1 MDNRQPAEF
10 AMKSREEEMQPF
22 LSVIIPAYTEEKR
35 IGKTLEAV
43 YAYLSA
49 QPFTWELLV
58 VLDGPQDKTPQ
69 IVADFA
75 AGKAN
80 IRWID
85 RRQNRGKGYTVRQ
98 GMLAARGKIRLFTDA
113 DNSTDM
119 SHFDKMKPLFDQ
131 GASVVIASRDGKDAP
146 AARQSVPQPWYKR
159 FLGNAG
165 NLFIQLMVV
174 PGIWDT
180 RCGFKAFSAEAAQ
193 QVFRVARMNGW
204 SFDDESLAL
213 ARRFGY
219 KIQVVGADWNDA
231 EGTHVSKLD
240 YFKNIV
246 EAVRIRWYLLTGVYN
261 HPAEMMDLSTVTIH
275 HT

>member
-1 MDNRQPAEF
+1 
-10 AMKSREEEMQPF
+10 MKRREEDMQPY

-35 IGKTLEAV
+35 IGKTLAAV
-43 YAYLSA
+43 YDYLRA
-49 QPFTWELLV
+49 QTFSWELLI
-58 VLDGPQDKTPQ
+58 VLDGPTDNTPA

-75 AGKAN
+75 QGKTG

-85 RRQNRGKGYTVRQ
+85 RRQNRGKGYSVRQ

-119 SHFDKMKPLFDQ
+119 KHFDRMKPLFDA
-131 GASVVIASRDGKDAP
+131 GANVVIASRDAKDAP
-146 AARQSVPQPWYKR
+146 TARQAVPQPFYKR

-193 QVFRVARMNGW
+193 KVFATARMDGW

-213 ARRFGY
+213 ARRSGY
-219 KIQVVGADWNDA
+219 QIQVVGADWNDA

-240 YFKNIV
+240 YFKNIA

-261 HPAEMMDLSTVTIH
+261 HPSEAMDLSKVTIH

>member
-1 MDNRQPAEF
+1 ME
-10 AMKSREEEMQPF
+10 SREEDMQPY

-35 IGKTLEAV
+35 IGKTLESV
-43 YAYLSA
+43 YAYLAA
-49 QPFTWELLV
+49 QPFSWEILV
-58 VLDGPQDKTPQ
+58 VLDGPTDNTPG
-69 IVADFA
+69 IVAAFA
-75 AGKAN
+75 QDKAN

-85 RRQNRGKGYTVRQ
+85 RQQNRGKGYTVRQ

-119 SHFDKMKPLFDQ
+119 RHFDSMKPLFDQ
-131 GASVVIASRDGKDAP
+131 GAHVVIASRDEKDAP
-146 AARQSVPQPWYKR
+146 AARQAVPQPFYKR

-193 QVFRVARMNGW
+193 KVFAAARMDGW

-240 YFKNIV
+240 YFKNIA
-246 EAVRIRWYLLTGVYN
+246 EAIRIRWYLLTGVYN
-261 HPAEMMDLSTVTIH
+261 RPAETIDLSKVTIH

>member
-1 MDNRQPAEF
+1 MER
-10 AMKSREEEMQPF
+10 REEDMQPY

-43 YAYLSA
+43 YAYLTN
-49 QPFTWELLV
+49 QPFTWELLI
-58 VLDGPQDKTPQ
+58 VLDGPTDNTPAV
-69 IVADFA
+69 VANFA
-75 AGKAN
+75 ADKAN

-85 RRQNRGKGYTVRQ
+85 RKQNRGKGYTVRQ

-119 SHFDKMKPLFDQ
+119 CHFDRMKPLFDQ
-131 GASVVIASRDGKDAP
+131 GAHVVIASRDAKDAT
-146 AARQSVPQPWYKR
+146 AARQAVPQPFYKR

-193 QVFRVARMNGW
+193 KVFAAARMDGW

-219 KIQVVGADWNDA
+219 KIEVVGADWTDA

-240 YFKNIV
+240 YFKNIT

-261 HPAEMMDLSTVTIH
+261 RPAEAIDLSKVTIH

>member
-1 MDNRQPAEF
+1 MELKEQ
-10 AMKSREEEMQPF
+10 EMQPY

-35 IGKTLEAV
+35 IGGTLTAV
-43 YAYLSA
+43 YDYLRA
-49 QPFTWELLV
+49 QPFSWEILV
-58 VLDGPQDKTPQ
+58 ALDGPTDKTRTIVEAFAQDK
-69 IVADFA
+69 
-75 AGKAN
+75 AGV
-80 IRWID
+80 RWID

-98 GMLAARGKIRLFTDA
+98 GMLAAAGKIRLFTDA

-119 SHFDKMKPLFDQ
+119 LHFEKMKPLFDQ
-131 GASVVIASRDGKDAP
+131 GAEVVIASRDGKDAP
-146 AARQSVPQPWYKR
+146 SARQSVPQPWHKR

-193 QVFRVARMNGW
+193 RVFTVSRMDGW

-219 KIQVVGADWNDA
+219 SIQVIGADWTDA
-231 EGTHVSKLD
+231 EGTHVRKLD
-240 YFKNIV
+240 YLKNIW
-246 EAVRIRWYLLTGVYN
+246 EAVKIRWYLLTGKYQQ
-261 HPAEMMDLSTVTIH
+261 PTEKMDLSTITI
-275 HT
+275 TPNP

>member
-1 MDNRQPAEF
+1 MEQSKD
-10 AMKSREEEMQPF
+10 EMQPY
-22 LSVIIPAYTEEKR
+22 LSVIIPAYTEERR
-35 IGKTLEAV
+35 IGGTLTAV
-43 YAYLSA
+43 YTYLCA
-49 QPFTWELLV
+49 QPFSWEILV
-58 VLDGPQDKTPQ
+58 VLDGPTDNTLG
-69 IVADFA
+69 VVTDFA
-75 AGKAN
+75 QGKSGV
-80 IRWID
+80 RWID
-85 RRQNRGKGYTVRQ
+85 RQQNRGKGYTVRQ
-98 GMLAARGKIRLFTDA
+98 GMLAATGKIRLFTDA

-119 SHFDKMKPLFDQ
+119 AHFDKMKPLFEQ
-131 GASVVIASRDGKDAP
+131 GAAVVIASRDGKDAP

-193 QVFRVARMNGW
+193 RVFAVARMDGW

-219 KIQVVGADWNDA
+219 EIQVVGADWTDA
-231 EGTHVSKLD
+231 AGTHVRKLD
-240 YFKNIV
+240 YLKNIL
-246 EAVRIRWYLLTGVYN
+246 EAVRIRWYLLSGKYKQ
-261 HPAEMMDLSTVTIH
+261 PAEAIDLSKVTIH